1 MRMVSQVPREARI
14 LLVDDRVENLIGMGA
29 ILSPLG
35 PILVSVQSGEQA
47 LEALL
52 AEEFAVVLMDIVMPG
67 MNGLETATRI
77 KHDVRTRE
85 VPIIFLTAAI
95 AQPEQTF
102 LSYAAGAVDY
112 LAKPFDPGVLQAK
125 VSVFIDLYLKASQLR
140 DQAELLGGRGLAE
153 QLSGRLEEVEQAVA
167 ALCSLPAVGRDAE
180 ATRVAARLAG
190 RVDRLREA
198 LDALDAGRAGP
209 GPRCAGLGPPRPG
222 RAAVAGQVGPDP
234 PGRDAGDHAP
244 VRHRAAPHRTGRD
257 DHVAA
262 DARAGQ
268 YHRAGPDPAARAD
281 ADGSVLRQL
290 PADGDVR
297 V

>member
-1 MRMVSQVPREARI
+1 MRMVSQVPRQARI
-14 LLVDDRVENLIGMGA
+14 LLVDDRVENLIALDA
-29 ILSPLG
+29 ILSPLDQ
-35 PILVSVQSGEQA
+35 ILVSVQSGEQA

-52 AEEFAVVLMDIVMPG
+52 AEEFAVVLLDIVMPG

-77 KHDVRTRE
+77 KDDARTRQ

-125 VSVFIDLYLKASQLR
+125 VAVFVDLYLKASQLR
-140 DQAELLGGRGLAE
+140 DQAELLGGHGLAE
-153 QLSGRLEEVEQAVA
+153 RLEEVEEAVA

-180 ATRVAARLAG
+180 ATQGAARLAG

-209 GPRCAGLGPPRPG
+209 GPR
-222 RAAVAGQVGPDP
+222 
-234 PGRDAGDHAP
+234 
-244 VRHRAAPHRTGRD
+244 
-257 DHVAA
+257 
-262 DARAGQ
+262 
-268 YHRAGPDPAARAD
+268 
-281 ADGSVLRQL
+281 
-290 PADGDVR
+290 
-297 V
+297 